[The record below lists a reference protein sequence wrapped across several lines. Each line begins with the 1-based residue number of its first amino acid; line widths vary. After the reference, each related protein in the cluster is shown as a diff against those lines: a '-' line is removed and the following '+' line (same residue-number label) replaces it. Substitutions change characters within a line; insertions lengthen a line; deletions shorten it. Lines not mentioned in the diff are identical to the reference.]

1 MIHKRVR
8 HPARANIA
16 CLQWILTV
24 FPDLDEIPQ
33 LPPAP
38 LLRAEIAGSRIC
50 WEQKLLSPALAPAEL
65 DSSFCWESVKANA
78 MAVKTA
84 GMHSSSPRPLLSD
97 RSECCSLPILS
108 PGWVG
113 SSLHVVV
120 SRATL
125 SWCPH
130 SDMHQTKYQTHEIQ
144 SAKKKKKNQSEILQC
159 CRVGVKS
166 GILIKT
172 HCKKQRG
179 RQALAQQQG
188 GGSLSA
194 TSSPA
199 LRGYSWVSHTR
210 TGCDSPWPHQGLEQ
224 SRVRGRLLEKQLC
237 HSAGYKMAGSDEKIH
252 QVPSCTE
259 LLHQAVLCTISSGVC

>member
-97 RSECCSLPILS
+97 RSECCSLPTLS

-144 SAKKKKKNQSEILQC
+144 SAKKKKK
-159 CRVGVKS
+159 KS
-166 GILIKT
+166 V
-172 HCKKQRG
+172 R
-179 RQALAQQQG
+179 
-188 GGSLSA
+188 
-194 TSSPA
+194 
-199 LRGYSWVSHTR
+199 
-210 TGCDSPWPHQGLEQ
+210 DS
-224 SRVRGRLLEKQLC
+224 
-237 HSAGYKMAGSDEKIH
+237 
-252 QVPSCTE
+252 
-259 LLHQAVLCTISSGVC
+259 AVLSGRCEIWYPYKNTLQKAEGKAGPGTAAGWWQPECHILPSTAWVQLSVTHQDRLWQPLAPPGLGTEQGEGSPSRKTALPFSWL